1 MAFDIMV
8 ITRHMH
14 VFLPLLLIYWTVQH
28 VHPFF
33 DVYVCDSVGVIH
45 SDIHDENLILANND
59 DKTFGDKRE
68 NEAWSQYTETLESHG
83 DENNVQTKIT
93 DSSQKQLNKPTTTTA
108 AEEECISDN
117 KSVKL
122 QFGIIDFA
130 DIMYT
135 CSVFEL
141 AASVA
146 YAMMQEDT
154 NGEAYVNRGRCII
167 QGYLSVLELCDLE
180 KNVLFVCVC
189 SRYCIELVYGQ
200 LESMLQ
206 GDEATHVLNPC
217 EKEGWE
223 QLSNLIHLGPSK
235 VYECW
240 FN

>member
-1 MAFDIMV
+1 MSLFWPSLLL
-8 ITRHMH
+8 
-14 VFLPLLLIYWTVQH
+14 FLPLQH
-28 VHPFF
+28 VLPFF
-33 DVYVCDSVGVIH
+33 DACVSDSVGVIH
-45 SDIHDENLILANND
+45 SDIHDENLILVNDD
-59 DKTFGDKRE
+59 DKTFGDKNDVKSQYVQQE
-68 NEAWSQYTETLESHG
+68 NKAWSQDMQTLKSHG
-83 DENNVQTKIT
+83 DKNNVQTKT
-93 DSSQKQLNKPTTTTA
+93 SDSFRKQLNKPTTTTA

-135 CSVFEL
+135 CSIFEL

-154 NGEAYVNRGRCII
+154 NGDAYVNRGRCII
-167 QGYLSVLELCDLE
+167 QGYLSVLELSGLE
-180 KNVLFVCVC
+180 KSVLFVCVC
-189 SRYCIELVYGQ
+189 CRYCIELVYGQ
-200 LESMLQ
+200 VESMLQ
-206 GDEATHVLNPC
+206 GDEATRDLNPC

-223 QLSNLIHLGPSK
+223 QLSNLIRLGPSK

>member
-1 MAFDIMV
+1 M
-8 ITRHMH
+8 
-14 VFLPLLLIYWTVQH
+14 
-28 VHPFF
+28 
-33 DVYVCDSVGVIH
+33 YVSDSVGVIH
-45 SDIHDENLILANND
+45 SDIHDENLILVNDD
-59 DKTFGDKRE
+59 DKTFGDRKDVKSQYVQQE
-68 NEAWSQYTETLESHG
+68 NEAWSQDTETLKSHE
-83 DENNVQTKIT
+83 DENNVQTKT
-93 DSSQKQLNKPTTTTA
+93 SDSIRKTTTT
-108 AEEECISDN
+108 EEECIFN
-117 KSVKL
+117 NESVKL

-154 NGEAYVNRGRCII
+154 NGDAYVNRGRRII
-167 QGYLSVLELCDLE
+167 QGYLSVLELSDLE
-180 KNVLFVCVC
+180 KNVLYVCVC
-189 SRYCIELVYGQ
+189 CRYCIELVYGQ
-200 LESMLQ
+200 VESMLQ
-206 GDEATHVLNPC
+206 GDEATHDLNPC

>member
-1 MAFDIMV
+1 M
-8 ITRHMH
+8 
-14 VFLPLLLIYWTVQH
+14 
-28 VHPFF
+28 
-33 DVYVCDSVGVIH
+33 YVSDSVGVIH
-45 SDIHDENLILANND
+45 SDIHDENLILVNDD
-59 DKTFGDKRE
+59 DKTFGYRKDVKSQYVQQE
-68 NEAWSQYTETLESHG
+68 NEAWSQDTETSRLHW
-83 DENNVQTKIT
+83 DENNVQINIA
-93 DSSQKQLNKPTTTTA
+93 DSSWKQLNKASTTTA
-108 AEEECISDN
+108 AEDECISVN

-135 CSVFEL
+135 CSIFEL

-154 NGEAYVNRGRCII
+154 NGDAYVTRGRRII
-167 QGYLSVLELCDLE
+167 QGYLSVLELSDLE
-180 KNVLFVCVC
+180 KSVLYVCVC
-189 SRYCIELVYGQ
+189 CRYCIELVYGQ
-200 LESMLQ
+200 VESMLQ
-206 GDEATHVLNPC
+206 GDEATHDLNPC